1 MRAKDFIREDQAGV
15 KIDPALKAAIKAELD
30 SQLTTFRTNV
40 LPLGFFQIYDI
51 MNAVATS
58 NGVDQVDVKHDIHN
72 HDAAAPYTPI
82 ERKMLQAAYTA
93 VGQPWDTSILD
104 LTDNPDSQQPDGEMS
119 PVIPFK
125 GYTR

>member
-1 MRAKDFIREDQAGV
+1 MRARDFVREGQEGI
-15 KIDPALKAAIKAELD
+15 KIDATLRAAIKAELD
-30 SQLTTFRTNV
+30 SQITTFRTNV

-58 NGVDQVDVKHDIHN
+58 NGVDQLTVKRDVHN
-72 HDAAAPYTPI
+72 HDVAAPYTPI
-82 ERKMLQAAYTA
+82 ERKMLQAAYNA

-104 LTDNPDSQQPDGEMS
+104 LSDNPDSHKTDGVMS
-119 PVIPFK
+119 PVIGFQ